1 MSRLNIVHVK
11 QNQLQPIG
19 NNLVIFFHYCLDFIF
34 LLPFLH
40 SNLIRTLE
48 DNVNKKGQKTETKQ
62 RKKKNRQGK
71 QGVIFSSDKNRRCF

>member
-11 QNQLQPIG
+11 QNQLQLQPIG

-62 RKKKNRQGK
+62 QKKKKQTRKARCNFFFRQK
-71 QGVIFSSDKNRRCF
+71 